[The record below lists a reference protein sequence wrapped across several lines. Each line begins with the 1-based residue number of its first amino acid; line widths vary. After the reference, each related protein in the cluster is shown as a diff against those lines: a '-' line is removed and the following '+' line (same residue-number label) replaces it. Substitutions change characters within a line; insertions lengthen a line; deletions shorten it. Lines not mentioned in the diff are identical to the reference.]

1 MRFFEFETASDK
13 AADAFKKKQLKKAKE
28 KKRREMVRKNGSD
41 KDDGNVKTDVLAAI
55 KAVLI
60 HADDEAVTA
69 TTVKTHFI

>member
-1 MRFFEFETASDK
+1 MRFFEFETVSDK
-13 AADAFKKKQLKKAKE
+13 AADAFKRKQLKKEME
-28 KKRREMVRKNGSD
+28 KKRRELVRNNSSNE
-41 KDDGNVKTDVLAAI
+41 DDENVKTDVLAAI